1 MYAVIRT
8 GGKQYRVE
16 PGQRLEVERL
26 KVDGGAPDAG
36 AEVDLAPVL
45 LVDGE
50 KVLATPSQLGQ
61 ARVRARIVGDT
72 KAKKIRGFTYKPK
85 SNNRRRWGHRQ
96 QLSMIEITEISPGS
110 SGSGKRPAA
119 AKASSAA
126 PSDDT
131 GEQAQGAEK

>member
-26 KVDGGAPDAG
+26 KVDGAAPDAG

-50 KVLATPSQLGQ
+50 K
-61 ARVRARIVGDT
+61 RARD
-72 KAKKIRGFTYKPK
+72 ACAA
-85 SNNRRRWGHRQ
+85 
-96 QLSMIEITEISPGS
+96 
-110 SGSGKRPAA
+110 RPAPGCA
-119 AKASSAA
+119 PASSATPRPRRSGDSPTS
-126 PSDDT
+126 PSPT
-131 GEQAQGAEK
+131 SGAAGGTASTCR